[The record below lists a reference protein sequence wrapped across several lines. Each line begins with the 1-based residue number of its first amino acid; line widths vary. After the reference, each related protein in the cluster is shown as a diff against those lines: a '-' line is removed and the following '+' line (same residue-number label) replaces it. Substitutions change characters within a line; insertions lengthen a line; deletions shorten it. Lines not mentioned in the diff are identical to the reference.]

1 MALIFAAPIVA
12 FAFLYV
18 MYFEETTWQAGF
30 SLGFAALYA
39 MLYQLLKR
47 SHSVELIAQSYLS
60 LALVFLALIPPILL
74 PDQWG
79 VVGWCVEGALRSL
92 CMPYIEIPL

>member
-12 FAFLYV
+12 FAFLDV
-18 MYFEETTWQAGF
+18 MYFEETIWQAGF

-47 SHSVELIAQSYLS
+47 AHSVELIAQSYLS
-60 LALVFLALIPPILL
+60 LTLVFLALIPLFCCLIS
-74 PDQWG
+74 G
-79 VVGWCVEGALRSL
+79 VWWVGVLRVH
-92 CMPYIEIPL
+92 